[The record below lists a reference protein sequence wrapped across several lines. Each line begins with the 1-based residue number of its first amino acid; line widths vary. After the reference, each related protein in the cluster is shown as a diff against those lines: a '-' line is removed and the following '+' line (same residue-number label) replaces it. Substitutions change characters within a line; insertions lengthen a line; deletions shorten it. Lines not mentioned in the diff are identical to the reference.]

1 MLVNVLV
8 ESACRSGGACRDLLP
23 AVSLAAHVHVD
34 GLRILSSGIH
44 GIHVG
49 AGEGTITD
57 CQIQGAQGIGL
68 RIRAGATLRVSGC
81 EIAGS
86 RLAGIVVEG
95 GDLQVTRSNIHGNG
109 GPGLDNVTPDTVDAR
124 DNWWGDPAGPGGD
137 GVAGNVVNEPW
148 RSEPVPLNAQAI
160 QNDARARSQSSRIA
174 SMSASMVAKR
184 WMSRSRAW
192 KSMRT
197 SSP

>member
-1 MLVNVLV
+1 M
-8 ESACRSGGACRDLLP
+8 ARSCSSTSWSSPP
-23 AVSLAAHVHVD
+23 AAAAAP
-34 GLRILSSGIH
+34 
-44 GIHVG
+44 
-49 AGEGTITD
+49 AGT
-57 CQIQGAQGIGL
+57 CYP
-68 RIRAGATLRVSGC
+68 RSRWRA
-81 EIAGS
+81 
-86 RLAGIVVEG
+86 
-95 GDLQVTRSNIHGNG
+95 
-109 GPGLDNVTPDTVDAR
+109 NVTPDTVDAR
-124 DNWWGDPAGPGGD
+124 DNWWGDPAGPLGPGGD
-137 GVAGNVVNEPW
+137 GVAGNVVYEPW